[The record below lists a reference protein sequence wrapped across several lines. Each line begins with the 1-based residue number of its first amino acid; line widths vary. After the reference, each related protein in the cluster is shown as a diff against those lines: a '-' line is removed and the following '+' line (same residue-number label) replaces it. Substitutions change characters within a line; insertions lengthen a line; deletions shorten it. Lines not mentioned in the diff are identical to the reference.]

1 MQAEKWLRAIVAIFY
16 SGPILA
22 IVSAS
27 FEN

>member
-16 SGPILA
+16 SGLILA
-22 IVSAS
+22 IVFVL